1 MRVIAHR
8 GFAAD
13 APENTLAAIG
23 QASDVADS
31 IEFDARRC
39 GTGELVVFHDET
51 VDRVTDG
58 TGRVDEFD
66 LADLQS
72 LEVLDSGESIPTLD
86 AVLDAIPPDVD
97 VNIELKET
105 GIAEDVL
112 DTLAAVG
119 NDAIVS
125 SFSAAALREIQ
136 SDARTVETAY
146 ITKRLRDEPVRRAV
160 ELDCQYIH
168 PRFTLLLYSRLLS
181 RARAVDLG
189 VNVWTVNDAR
199 LARLLAWR
207 GVDGIATDG
216 LAIARPY
223 L

>member
-8 GFAAD
+8 AFAAD
-13 APENTLAAIG
+13 APENTLAAIE
-23 QASDVADS
+23 QASNVADS
-31 IEFDARRC
+31 IEFDVRRC
-39 GTGELVVFHDET
+39 GSGELVVFHDET

-58 TGRVDEFD
+58 SGRVDEFD
-66 LADLQS
+66 IADLQS
-72 LEVLDSGESIPTLD
+72 LDVLDSGESIPTLD

-97 VNIELKET
+97 VNIELKE
-105 GIAEDVL
+105 GDIADDVL
-112 DTLAAVG
+112 DALAAVE
-119 NDAIVS
+119 NDPIIS
-125 SFSAAALREIQ
+125 SFSAAALREVQ

-160 ELDCQYIH
+160 ELDCQYVH

-189 VNVWTVNDAR
+189 VNVWTINNAR

-216 LAIARPY
+216 IAVARPH